1 MSGSYIVQKTAR
13 SNESVAAMQAK
24 AKALKEQQ
32 RSRLDSRH
40 YYMIEIVADRLQL
53 DTEIVEEFLLDGDQV
68 YYYFFIPK
76 KVILTT
82 MLFCHAVNFI

>member
-68 YYYFFIPK
+68 YYFFIPK
-76 KVILTT
+76 KW
-82 MLFCHAVNFI
+82 F